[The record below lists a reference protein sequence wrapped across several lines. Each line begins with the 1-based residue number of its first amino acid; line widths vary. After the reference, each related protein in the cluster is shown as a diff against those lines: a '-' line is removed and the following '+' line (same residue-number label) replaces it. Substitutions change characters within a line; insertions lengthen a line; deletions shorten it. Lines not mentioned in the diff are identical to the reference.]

1 LDAINVITSIPPS
14 RILFAAI
21 MIALG
26 ITGLVNGEFA
36 RGFQIVPIHHFP
48 GLPVFAYATAIIEVL
63 IGVGLFLRPT
73 LTMSCRALFIFMLL
87 WLVLLELP
95 WIARAPLVQ
104 EPWASAS
111 EIGIITAGAWCLFAA
126 HAGAWEREHLGFM
139 VGDRGIRAARAL
151 LVLSLPMIGL
161 DVLVHTYG
169 FSYEP
174 WLAWLPYPSA
184 WIHLTGICSIA
195 AFLGLLFSVFPRLA
209 ATMEA
214 VMLGLIT
221 ILFWGPDLHT
231 GQTATTAF
239 VISALIA
246 AGVWLVANTYR
257 NVPWLATGRASR
269 GISIE

>member
-1 LDAINVITSIPPS
+1 LVEFTVLEVINLITSIRPS
-14 RILFAAI
+14 RMLFAAT

-26 ITGLVNGEFA
+26 LTGVVNGEFA
-36 RGFQIVPIHHFP
+36 RGHQIIPIQDFQ
-48 GLPVFAYATAIIEVL
+48 GLTAFAYAAAIIEVL
-63 IGVGLFLRPT
+63 IGIGLFLRPT
-73 LTMSCRALFIFMLL
+73 LTLSCRALFIFMLL

-95 WIARAPLVQ
+95 WIARTPLVQ

-126 HAGAWEREHLGFM
+126 NAGAWERDHLGFM

-161 DVLVHTYG
+161 DVLIHTYD

-174 WLAWLPYPSA
+174 WLAWLPYPSG
-184 WIHLTGICSIA
+184 WIHLTGMCSIA

-214 VMLGLIT
+214 LMLGLIT
-221 ILFWGPDLHT
+221 ILYWAQPCLPGKPQPRH
-231 GQTATTAF
+231 
-239 VISALIA
+239 S
-246 AGVWLVANTYR
+246 
-257 NVPWLATGRASR
+257 
-269 GISIE
+269 